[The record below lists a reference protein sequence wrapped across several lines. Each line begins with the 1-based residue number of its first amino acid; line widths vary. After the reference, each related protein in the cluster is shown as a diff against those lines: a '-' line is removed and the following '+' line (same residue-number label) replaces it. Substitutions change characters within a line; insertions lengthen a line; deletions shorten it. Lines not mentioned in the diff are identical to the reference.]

1 MVSIYRF
8 VCASIL
14 LLAHCKTTVSCE
26 KCNLTILPKSP
37 ICLAQGQEVTLTC
50 AVLSLANTRSWSL
63 LWYHNGLQLTNV
75 TIIHHTNYSI
85 TSRFVAKDPGL
96 VTCVLTGPSQN
107 ASNASVSIEIR
118 PNPVT
123 SLIATPKFISD
134 EDKFRYVKVSW
145 LRQGFIGE
153 YSVFFQIDLHG
164 CFSMPCVD
172 ENIEATCDETKCTAL
187 LDTYGNDLS
196 ELLFHIVTREGACET
211 TSKVWYYNL
220 TLASCGGLPP
230 KTLFYVPFS
239 PTKLEI
245 ETSYRRVTMKWQDIL
260 VSLPPTVLVTYNCSQ
275 ISTIHI
281 TQLERPGTRIIHLL
295 GKHIRGY
302 APYGTCTFCLSVQ
315 EYRCGQFSEPLCKT
329 TQLYEEPP
337 SEAPNIACTNDKCP
351 TSYDDQFRNVTVTW
365 KLPAKTHWGGILRE
379 IKLRYHVTSSNSTFE
394 EIVVKNTS
402 QNNVTVQH
410 LNKTLDY
417 TINLQVCNRAGCSGF
432 SNPLLVYGI
441 RAEPN
446 SIFSNERYW
455 YIGGSIGGLVIVIT
469 VIVISS
475 KVCYKEPRQT
485 SNLETLGEESIP
497 YYTEPSLKG
506 EYGQLDRED
515 CDELYMDN
523 SNHDATQ
530 TVPSFE

>member
-1 MVSIYRF
+1 MF
-8 VCASIL
+8 
-14 LLAHCKTTVSCE
+14 LLAPAQ
-26 KCNLTILPKSP
+26 ISP
-37 ICLAQGQEVTLTC
+37 
-50 AVLSLANTRSWSL
+50 
-63 LWYHNGLQLTNV
+63 
-75 TIIHHTNYSI
+75 
-85 TSRFVAKDPGL
+85 
-96 VTCVLTGPSQN
+96 
-107 ASNASVSIEIR
+107 SNASVSIKIR
-118 PNPVT
+118 PSPVT

-134 EDKFRYVKVSW
+134 EDGFRYVKVSW

-172 ENIEATCDETKCTAL
+172 ENIDATCDETKCTAL
-187 LDTYGNDLS
+187 LDTDGNIFSDLS
-196 ELLFHIVTREGACET
+196 FHIVTREGACEI

-220 TLASCGGLPP
+220 TVSSCGVLPP

-245 ETSYRRVTMKWQDIL
+245 ETSYRRVTIKWQDI
-260 VSLPPTVLVTYNCSQ
+260 VAWLPPTVLVTYNCSQ
-275 ISTIHI
+275 TSTIHT
-281 TQLERPGTRIIHLL
+281 TQLERTGTRIIRLL

-302 APYGTCTFCLSVQ
+302 APYETCTFCLSVQ

-337 SEAPNIACTNDKCP
+337 SEAPNIACTNDICP

-394 EIVVKNTS
+394 EIVVKNIS

-441 RAEPN
+441 RAEP
-446 SIFSNERYW
+446 IVFLVMKG
-455 YIGGSIGGLVIVIT
+455 IG
-469 VIVISS
+469 IS
-475 KVCYKEPRQT
+475 VVQ
-485 SNLETLGEESIP
+485 
-497 YYTEPSLKG
+497 
-506 EYGQLDRED
+506 
-515 CDELYMDN
+515 
-523 SNHDATQ
+523 
-530 TVPSFE
+530 